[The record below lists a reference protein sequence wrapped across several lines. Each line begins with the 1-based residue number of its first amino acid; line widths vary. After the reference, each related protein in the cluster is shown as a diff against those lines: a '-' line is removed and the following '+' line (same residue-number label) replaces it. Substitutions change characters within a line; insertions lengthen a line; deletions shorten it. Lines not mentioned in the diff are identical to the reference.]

1 MMADTGF
8 LVLPKLLPY
17 YFTVEFHFEANLAR
31 TKYFCHGYCI
41 DRQMIN
47 VYEYK
52 PKILLEICSKFNQK
66 QYSSIVILL
75 LLTKYGLI
83 ISNKQEKLETK
94 CGKWTQKQF
103 CGCQK
108 NQKHKEC
115 TLLHIILIVFSSS
128 CDDIALELPKNDSV
142 TGLYNWDITQKQ
154 LKKYYTINNVH
165 LILWSNRLQFCI
177 IHHTV
182 DLVPFDFF

>member
-1 MMADTGF
+1 
-8 LVLPKLLPY
+8 
-17 YFTVEFHFEANLAR
+17 
-31 TKYFCHGYCI
+31 
-41 DRQMIN
+41 MIN

-103 CGCQK
+103 CSCQK
-108 NQKHKEC
+108 NQKHKEG

-128 CDDIALELPKNDSV
+128 CDDITLELPKNDSV
-142 TGLYNWDITQKQ
+142 TGLYN
-154 LKKYYTINNVH
+154 
-165 LILWSNRLQFCI
+165 
-177 IHHTV
+177 
-182 DLVPFDFF
+182 